1 MFRAWHNFYLF
12 LHVQST
18 QTQIKNIFTCSKHS
32 NTNQKYFYMFK
43 TLKHKSKTFLHVQS
57 IQTLRVDNPFLK
69 KMFMFSTKCAPFL
82 LKFGEEFNIDD

>member
-1 MFRAWHNFYLF
+1 
-12 LHVQST
+12 
-18 QTQIKNIFTCSKHS
+18 
-32 NTNQKYFYMFK
+32 MFK